1 MRPRIRTLLAVLLY
15 CAATSCGG
23 HAGVRLRTTA
33 QADVVRALGSRIV
46 DLLARPDSVR
56 SFLLSREQVPTHLG
70 RPDAVAMW
78 KIQRLGP
85 LLGPTEVDTLRSLA
99 FSSASYLWE
108 TKACTPTPGVGFK
121 FYSSS
126 GQLDVAMCFECG
138 MWIFATNTTARGENF
153 DSAAPEL
160 TRIAQRLFPDLHLS
174 MSEAS
179 RMKKQAEWE
188 KRQAWYRQPPH

>member
-46 DLLARPDSVR
+46 DWLARRDWVR

-99 FSSASYLWE
+99 FRALGSRIVDLLARPDSVRSFLLSRE
-108 TKACTPTPGVGFK
+108 QVPTHLGRP
-121 FYSSS
+121 
-126 GQLDVAMCFECG
+126 DAVAMWKIQDVGPLLGPREVDTL
-138 MWIFATNTTARGENF
+138 A
-153 DSAAPEL
+153 
-160 TRIAQRLFPDLHLS
+160 HLAFS
-174 MSEAS
+174 S
-179 RMKKQAEWE
+179 
-188 KRQAWYRQPPH
+188 